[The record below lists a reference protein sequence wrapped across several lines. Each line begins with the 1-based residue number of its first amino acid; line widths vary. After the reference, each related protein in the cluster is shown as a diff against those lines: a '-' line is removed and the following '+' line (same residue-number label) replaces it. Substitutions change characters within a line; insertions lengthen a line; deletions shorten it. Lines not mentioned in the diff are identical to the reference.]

1 MLSENIPELFNDW
14 RNQVDMPSHGLLG
27 PVTWIPD
34 EELEDYDF
42 EYDEYSGEEIKSD
55 PEPDEMDAAGVQDI
69 LKNIIKSK
77 DQPSLGDFT
86 SQQEVYY
93 KGELQDKPSYG
104 QSPPPPVKQ

>member
-1 MLSENIPELFNDW
+1 
-14 RNQVDMPSHGLLG
+14 MPSHGLLG

-55 PEPDEMDAAGVQDI
+55 PEPHEMDAAGVQDI

-86 SQQEVYY
+86 SQKQVYY